1 LNPSGPEFP
10 LAQPADHASV
20 ELLPPHSEVR
30 LLALFESA
38 MDGIV
43 TIDGTQ
49 RIVLFNKAAEQMFRC
64 DAAAAIGQP
73 ITRFMPERYRAHHG
87 SYVQDFATTGVSTR
101 RMGRIGAISGLR
113 ADGEEF
119 PIEAS
124 ISQVVVAGQKLF
136 TVILRD
142 ATERVQNEQRLRE
155 QQETVAAVIDAASDA
170 VVSCDEGGRIVL
182 FNPAAERIFGRTAAS
197 MMGHKVDVLIP
208 SRFRPGHDGNLRG
221 FVHSEVT
228 RRALGAGRVKGLRSD
243 GEEVELEASIS
254 RAQVNGRL
262 TLTAIL
268 RDVTQRARAE
278 EALLR
283 YQTELSDLAQRL
295 MHQEKETTRRLAQ
308 ALHDQ
313 LGQTLTAI
321 RLTFDAAPK
330 SAAVDTGPTTPRLDQ
345 LINTAIAQVR
355 QVLVDLRPPL
365 LDDDGLAAALDNELL
380 SRDRL
385 FAGVDLLLEVEPE
398 VARLRWPTAVEY
410 AAFMVVREATA
421 NALQHADASLVRVV
435 LAGDAARLRVEVIND
450 GRGWPEEAQTARPG
464 HLGVVGMR
472 ERAQAIGAQ
481 FTISSNPNGGGSV
494 VCLEWLAPEPTQ

>member
-1 LNPSGPEFP
+1 
-10 LAQPADHASV
+10 
-20 ELLPPHSEVR
+20 
-30 LLALFESA
+30 

-43 TIDGTQ
+43 TIDGAQ

-64 DAAAAIGQP
+64 AAAAAIGQP

-87 SYVQDFATTGVSTR
+87 SYVQAFDATGVTTR

-113 ADGEEF
+113 ADGDEF

-124 ISQVVVAGQKLF
+124 ISQVVVGGQKLF

-142 ATERVQNEQRLRE
+142 VTERVQNEQRLRE
-155 QQETVAAVIDAASDA
+155 QQETLAAVIDAASDA

-182 FNPAAERIFGRTAAS
+182 FNPAAERIFGRSAAS
-197 MMGHKVDVLIP
+197 MLGQRVDVLMP
-208 SRFRPGHDGNLRG
+208 ARFRPGHDGNLRG
-221 FVHSEVT
+221 FVDSEVT

-254 RAQVNGRL
+254 RAVVNGRL

-278 EALLR
+278 AALLR

-330 SAAVDTGPTTPRLDQ
+330 SPAVDAGQTAPRLDQ
-345 LINTAIAQVR
+345 LINQAIAQVR

-365 LDDDGLAAALDNELL
+365 LDDDGLAAALDNELQ

-385 FAGVDLLLEVEPE
+385 LAGVDLLLEVEPE
-398 VARLRWPTAVEY
+398 VARLRWPAAVEY

-421 NALQHADASLVRVV
+421 NAVQHADASLVRVV

-450 GRGWPEEAQTARPG
+450 GRGWPVDAQSARPG

-472 ERAQAIGAQ
+472 ERALAIGGR
-481 FTISSNPNGGGSV
+481 FTISPNRSGGGSV
-494 VCLEWLAPEPTQ
+494 VCLEWLATEPAP